1 MPANKTQD
9 KTQASQVALRAVSSE
24 TTLVDV
30 SQSQDTS
37 KANPI
42 PSVFKKGSRS
52 TGSWSKKDPY
62 YVSWEARVFAA
73 VNK

>member
-1 MPANKTQD
+1 MPAN
-9 KTQASQVALRAVSSE
+9 KTQASQVALRAIPSE
-24 TTLVDV
+24 ATLVDV

-37 KANPI
+37 KANSI
-42 PSVFKKGSRS
+42 PSDFKTAFRS